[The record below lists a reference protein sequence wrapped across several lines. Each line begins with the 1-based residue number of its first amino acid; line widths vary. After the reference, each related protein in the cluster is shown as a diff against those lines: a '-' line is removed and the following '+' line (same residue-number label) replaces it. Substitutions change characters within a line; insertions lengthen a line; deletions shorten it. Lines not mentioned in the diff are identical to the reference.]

1 MSAEL
6 PMLPVEYIEDEAE
19 LSRVV
24 ALLSTE
30 AHLSVDL
37 EFDNNR
43 YRYGF
48 TLCLIQ
54 IATQER
60 CYIIDPLRIRNLRP
74 LFDVLENPAIGKIMH
89 TPGEDLRLLHSLSCY
104 PVHVL
109 DTEYAAR
116 LLNYENPSLANML
129 QALFGITLDKQHQTS
144 NWHTRPLSEEQLQ
157 YAAQDVVWLGGLYA
171 ALMEKLRSSEL
182 YPVFL
187 EEMEYLAKVR
197 FQPPDRD
204 NLLTKSDRAALTD
217 YDQFVLNELLKFRD
231 RVAEQFNMPPAHVI
245 GNTLIRAIVSGE
257 VNLQDWKQ
265 QKGLFGGVKND
276 QYQRLLQ
283 QELKKAFRSANE
295 LNIARVRTRTRKDNE
310 GNTPELGYWD
320 KAEIQA
326 RKEKYFKPVQ
336 AVLTSRFG
344 EHTARF
350 LLGEGVTTDIIRGL
364 SRFSDIRGN
373 TRKNLIKDTATALG
387 IDLTPL
393 G

>member
-1 MSAEL
+1 MQAEF
-6 PMLPVEYIEDEAE
+6 PILPVEYIDEEAE

-24 ALLSTE
+24 ELLSTE
-30 AHLSVDL
+30 SHISVDL

-54 IATQER
+54 IATQDR
-60 CYIIDPLRIRNLRP
+60 CYIVDPLRIRKHRS
-74 LFDVLENPAIGKIMH
+74 LFEVFENPAIGKIMH

-104 PVHVL
+104 PVHIL

-129 QALFGITLDKQHQTS
+129 QTLFGITLDKQHQTS

-157 YAAQDVVWLGGLYA
+157 YAAQDVVWLAGMYSV
-171 ALMEKLRSSEL
+171 LMEKLKGSEL

-187 EEMEYLAKVR
+187 EEMEYLAQVR
-197 FQPPDRD
+197 FQPPDRE
-204 NLLTKSDRAALTD
+204 NLLTKSDKASLTD
-217 YDQFVLNELLKFRD
+217 YEQYVLNELLKFRD
-231 RVAEQFNMPPAHVI
+231 RVAEEFNMPPAHVI
-245 GNTLIRAIVSGE
+245 GNTLIRSIVSGE
-257 VNLQDWKQ
+257 VNLQDWKD
-265 QKGLFGGVKND
+265 QKGIFGGVKND
-276 QYQRLLQ
+276 KYQRLLQ

-295 LNIARVRTRTRKDNE
+295 LQVPKVRTRTRKDGE
-310 GNTPELGYWD
+310 GTTPELGYWD

-326 RKEKYFKPVQ
+326 RKEKFFKPVQ
-336 AVLTSRFG
+336 AELTRRFG

-364 SRFSDIRGN
+364 SRLSDIRGN
-373 TRKNLIKDTATALG
+373 ARKSLIKETASGLG
-387 IDLTPL
+387 IDLAPF